1 MIIQVRMDRHRGIYG
16 LERIVRVVRK
26 IILVKMDITHNS

>member
-1 MIIQVRMDRHRGIYG
+1 MDRHKGIYG

-26 IILVKMDITHNS
+26 IILLKIYKHEGMYI